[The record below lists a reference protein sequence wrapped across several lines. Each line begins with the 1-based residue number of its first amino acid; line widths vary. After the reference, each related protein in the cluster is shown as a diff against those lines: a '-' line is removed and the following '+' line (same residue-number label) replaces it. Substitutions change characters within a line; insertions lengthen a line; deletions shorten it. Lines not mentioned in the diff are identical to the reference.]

1 MVLGIKVDPVVV
13 DQGEAP
19 PPVPLRL
26 EHPPSAIGQ
35 TVDQG
40 RQHRAV
46 SGQGAHDRVNHRGVS
61 SHPGC

>member
-26 EHPPSAIGQ
+26 EHPTGSVGQ
-35 TVDQG
+35 PVDQG

-46 SGQGAHDRVNHRGVS
+46 SRQGADNGVDHHR
-61 SHPGC
+61 

>member
-26 EHPPSAIGQ
+26 EHPSGAVGQ
-35 TVDQG
+35 PVDKG
-40 RQHRAV
+40 GQHRAV
-46 SGQGAHDRVNHRGVS
+46 GGQGADDRMDDRHR
-61 SHPGC
+61 